1 MSLPGALA
9 HRLYRRPRLGRPF
22 RRLRPRACIL
32 VYHRVAETPHDPY
45 GQAVPPARFSE
56 QLRSL
61 AERFDVAPVE
71 ALVRGGFRDGT
82 VAVTFDDGYADNLHV
97 AAPMAARAGVPL
109 CVFAAAGAIADEQT
123 AFWWDQLA
131 AAVLGRDAA
140 RSRLSELMDAQ
151 RRLRVLAA
159 DERTTEL
166 AELRGRAEVGADEL
180 DLGRPLSPDE
190 LRSLAA
196 LPDVTIGSHTRDH
209 PALAPL
215 PEAEQARELT
225 AGKELL
231 ERLLGRRVPLV
242 AYPFGKHAD
251 VSRTTVTLARRA
263 GYDAAFTTVPRPVVP
278 RSDRYR
284 LPRLTVHDWP
294 ARTLVARVDALI
306 GT

>member
-1 MSLPGALA
+1 VSVPGRLA
-9 HRLYRRPRLGRPF
+9 HTVYRRPRLGRPL
-22 RRLRPRACIL
+22 RRLRPRACVL
-32 VYHRVAETPHDPY
+32 LYHRVAETPHDPY
-45 GQAVPPARFSE
+45 GQAVPPNRFEE
-56 QLRSL
+56 QLRAL
-61 AERFDVAPVE
+61 TARFDVEPVE

-82 VAVTFDDGYADNLHV
+82 VAVTFDDGYADNLHA
-97 AAPMAARAGVPL
+97 AAPLAARAGVPL
-109 CVFAAAGAIADEQT
+109 CVFAAGGAIADERA
-123 AFWWDQLA
+123 AFWWDELA
-131 AAVLGRDAA
+131 AVVLGANGA
-140 RSRLSELMDAQ
+140 PGRLAELMDAQ

-166 AELRGRAEVGADEL
+166 AELRRNADAGAGEL
-180 DLGRPLSPDE
+180 DLGRPLSLDE

-225 AGKELL
+225 GGKELL

-251 VSRTTVTLARRA
+251 VSRRTVALARQA
-263 GYDAAFTTVPRPVVP
+263 GYDAAFTTVPRPLVP

-284 LPRLTVHDWP
+284 LPRLTAHDWP
-294 ARTLVARVDALI
+294 AQELVARVEALI